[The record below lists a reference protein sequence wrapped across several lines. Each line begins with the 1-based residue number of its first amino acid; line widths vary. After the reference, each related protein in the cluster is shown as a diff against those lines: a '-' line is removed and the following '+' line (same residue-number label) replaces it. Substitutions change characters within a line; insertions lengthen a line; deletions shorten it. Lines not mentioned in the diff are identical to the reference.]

1 METDDHNFAALAQQ
15 QPNRQ
20 SQQQQQQ
27 TQPSQPFC
35 ATSAFGSTA
44 PAPPSNAATS
54 ARPAIPTAFPGNGV
68 FAATPTGASTTGFF
82 HNTSANGH
90 SSVGSAGAA
99 RSGASTWTAPT
110 TAPPLGGGP
119 PTSTGS
125 ALTFGR
131 SPNVATAALLPS
143 PTGTGTSPG
152 SGYAFSSG
160 NANDNGNG
168 NGNGNAN
175 DNGNGDGD
183 GNVAAPPSPF
193 QRMEDFWQCL
203 SPDQRAMASG
213 LSITPQAQ
221 AAADSSPTG
230 LPGHSSSTAAAAA
243 AAAAGDSHHTPRG
256 HGFPPTHPSSRSKS
270 KTASLSNK
278 KPSAKKK
285 ASSKKSANRTGY
297 FREYKRELRK
307 NGPIRKQYKAY
318 KDAGGPLCYTEWR
331 KEKKSVPLR
340 TPQSRPSP
348 QRLFS
353 TDDGAASP
361 ASDSVSSLGSR
372 SGSSRR
378 VRDDMAEGFLAAT
391 QQRNENRKQ
400 SRLQLSEISKTSI
413 NSVEKI
419 AERAMKNIMELEN
432 DDKMMTKEVFEG
444 CMEDVFVE
452 GGDYGSDDDSGVS
465 DNTASGEEESDD
477 DITAEH
483 GMETANDNG
492 IQQETGT
499 SSTASARLPS
509 SSTGGGMYPRPAA
522 GSATSAA
529 VSRNTSASGAPSQQE
544 STGTASSN
552 STFGAASNASN
563 GSTFRSAP
571 SPREQERPGPLPA
584 ETEDEIESLRR
595 GEAASKATPR
605 KDA

>member
-1 METDDHNFAALAQQ
+1 MSPAKK
-15 QPNRQ
+15 RR
-20 SQQQQQQ
+20 
-27 TQPSQPFC
+27 
-35 ATSAFGSTA
+35 TA
-44 PAPPSNAATS
+44 KY
-54 ARPAIPTAFPGNGV
+54 
-68 FAATPTGASTTGFF
+68 
-82 HNTSANGH
+82 
-90 SSVGSAGAA
+90 
-99 RSGASTWTAPT
+99 T
-110 TAPPLGGGP
+110 TAVAKQPPLG
-119 PTSTGS
+119 
-125 ALTFGR
+125 
-131 SPNVATAALLPS
+131 
-143 PTGTGTSPG
+143 
-152 SGYAFSSG
+152 
-160 NANDNGNG
+160 
-168 NGNGNAN
+168 
-175 DNGNGDGD
+175 
-183 GNVAAPPSPF
+183 
-193 QRMEDFWQCL
+193 
-203 SPDQRAMASG
+203 
-213 LSITPQAQ
+213 
-221 AAADSSPTG
+221 
-230 LPGHSSSTAAAAA
+230 
-243 AAAAGDSHHTPRG
+243 
-256 HGFPPTHPSSRSKS
+256 
-270 KTASLSNK
+270 
-278 KPSAKKK
+278 
-285 ASSKKSANRTGY
+285 
-297 FREYKRELRK
+297 
-307 NGPIRKQYKAY
+307 
-318 KDAGGPLCYTEWR
+318 
-331 KEKKSVPLR
+331 
-340 TPQSRPSP
+340 SRP
-348 QRLFS
+348 
-353 TDDGAASP
+353 
-361 ASDSVSSLGSR
+361 
-372 SGSSRR
+372 GSSRR